1 MTLPFN
7 PPSGDAATTLEGVLD
22 RIVFTNEENAWSVV
36 RLAVPGHRDL
46 VTAVGNLLGVQP
58 GENLRLTGTWI
69 NDPKYGKQFRV
80 TSYATVM
87 PATITGI
94 EKYLGS
100 GLIRGIGK
108 VMASR
113 LVKAFG
119 METLDVIENRP
130 HRLTEVEG
138 IGPKR
143 SRDILRAWSEQ
154 REIKEVMIFLQ
165 SHGVSTHYAIKIYK
179 AYGSQANRLVRE
191 NPYRLAADVYGI
203 GFKTADKIA
212 SALGVPPDAPQRIEA
227 GTLYLLGEGA
237 DRGHLYLP
245 RKTLVEEAEKLLA
258 APAERVELGVA
269 ALAETEQIVVES
281 LVDPAEQ
288 AVYLK
293 SLHAAEAGVAARL
306 RALLMQPPLP
316 LEIDL
321 DRALDWFEKR
331 ERIALAREQRQAIR
345 SGLTRKVLVITG
357 GPGTGKTTLV
367 RGIVE
372 ILEKKR
378 QRVLL
383 AAPTGRAAKRLA
395 EATGAEAVTLHRL
408 LEFNAQTRQF
418 DRNREHPLSCDL
430 LIVDEVSML
439 DAVLAYHLLRA
450 VPDHGRLI
458 LVGDADQ
465 LPSVGPG
472 RVLADLIRS
481 EAVEV
486 VKLSEIFRQAERSLI
501 VVNAHRVN
509 QGTMPIYESVD
520 SDGDFFFFERKE
532 PGEIV
537 DTIAQLV
544 TRRIPSKFG
553 FDPREQIQVL
563 TPMNRG
569 PLGTENLNGVLRDLL
584 NPEGVMVT
592 RGGRSL
598 RVGDKVM
605 QVRNNYDLEVFN
617 GDIGQVRKI
626 DEVDQVLTVAIDGR
640 EVTYDFGS
648 IDELVLAY
656 ACSIHK
662 SQGSEYPCVV
672 VPLHTTHYVM
682 LQRNLLY
689 TALTRAKRLAILVGE
704 ERALRI
710 AVGNRR
716 VRARFSRL
724 AERLSAP
731 VGETI
736 GGIAGSTSSPDPFS

>member
-7 PPSGDAATTLEGVLD
+7 SPSGDAATTLEGVLE
-22 RIVFTNEENAWSVV
+22 RIVFANEENAWSVV

-69 NDPKYGKQFRV
+69 NDPKYGRQFRV
-80 TSYATVM
+80 ASYATVT
-87 PATITGI
+87 PATLVGI

-113 LVKAFG
+113 LVAAFG
-119 METLDVIENRP
+119 LETLDIIENRP
-130 HRLTEVEG
+130 DRLTEVEG

-143 SRDILRAWSEQ
+143 SREILRAWHEQ
-154 REIKEVMIFLQ
+154 RDIKEVMVFLQ

-179 AYGSQANRLVRE
+179 AYGPQATELVRE
-191 NPYRLAADVYGI
+191 NPYRLATDIYGI
-203 GFKTADKIA
+203 GFKSADKIA
-212 SALGVPPDAPQRIEA
+212 SALGIPPDAPQRIEA
-227 GTLYLLGEGA
+227 GTLYLLGQGA

-245 RKTLVEEAEKLLA
+245 RQALIEEAEKLLG
-258 APAERVELGVA
+258 APAARVEQAVA
-269 ALAETEQIVVES
+269 ALAETEQVVVEP
-281 LVDPAEQ
+281 LVDPQEQ

-293 SLHAAEAGVAARL
+293 PLHSAESGVAARI
-306 RALLMQPPLP
+306 RALLVQPPLP

-321 DRALDWFEKR
+321 DRALDWFER
-331 ERIALAREQRQAIR
+331 QERIDLARQQRQAIR
-345 SGLTRKVLVITG
+345 SGLTRKVLIVTG

-367 RGIVE
+367 RGIVK

-395 EATGAEAVTLHRL
+395 EATGAEAATLHRL
-408 LEFNAQTRQF
+408 LEFDARTRQF
-418 DRNREHPLSCDL
+418 VRNREHPLSCDL
-430 LIVDEVSML
+430 LIVDEASML
-439 DAVLAYHLLRA
+439 DAVLAHHVLRA

-458 LVGDADQ
+458 LVGDVDQ

-486 VKLSEIFRQAERSLI
+486 VRLTEIFRQAERSLI

-509 QGTMPIYESVD
+509 QGMMPILESVD
-520 SDGDFFFFERKE
+520 SDGDFFFLERRE
-532 PGEIV
+532 PEEIV

-544 TRRIPSKFG
+544 SRRIPARFG
-553 FDPREQIQVL
+553 FDPVEQIQVL

-569 PLGTENLNGVLRDLL
+569 PLGTDSLNAVLRDLL
-584 NPEGVMVT
+584 NPEGEMVT

-598 RVGDKVM
+598 RAGDKVM
-605 QVRNNYDLEVFN
+605 QVRNNYELEVYN
-617 GDIGQVRKI
+617 GDIGRVRAI
-626 DEVDQVLTVAIDGR
+626 DDVEQVLTVSIDGR
-640 EVTYDFGS
+640 EVAYDFGS
-648 IDELVLAY
+648 VDELVLAY
-656 ACSIHK
+656 ACTIHK

-672 VPLHTTHYVM
+672 IPLHSTHYVM

-716 VRARFSRL
+716 VRPRFTRL
-724 AERLSAP
+724 AERLSGPA
-731 VGETI
+731 
-736 GGIAGSTSSPDPFS
+736 TSPL